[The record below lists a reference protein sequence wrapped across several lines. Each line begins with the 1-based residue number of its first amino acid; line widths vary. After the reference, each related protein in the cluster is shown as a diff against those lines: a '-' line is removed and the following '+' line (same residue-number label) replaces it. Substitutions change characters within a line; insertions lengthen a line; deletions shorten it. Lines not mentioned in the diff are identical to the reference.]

1 LAKASERLKKAANL
15 LVQHQEEKAQ
25 SRKQKEQA
33 LLKMLSTDT
42 SPPPQTD
49 STPSGPT
56 AKEIEQQIKDSPSP
70 RRISGGSDF

>member
-1 LAKASERLKKAANL
+1 LAKASETLKKAVESL
-15 LVQHQEEKAQ
+15 LQNEETKAQ
-25 SRKQKEQA
+25 SRKRKVQE
-33 LLKMLSTDT
+33 LLKMLSSDT